1 MKRKNAAV
9 EPIRGDA
16 GPVDRRAEVK
26 KSAEMIYGSLTDVI
40 RELILQAKGGNCTA
54 AKFLVEFAGVKVEME
69 EPEAPRENAAEL
81 LVKMLTAR
89 REECMRE
96 GASAE

>member
-9 EPIRGDA
+9 EPIRENA

-26 KSAEMIYGSLTDVI
+26 RSAEMIYGSLPEVI
-40 RELILQAKGGNCTA
+40 RELILQAKVGNCTA

-69 EPEAPRENAAEL
+69 EAEAPRENAAEV

-89 REECMRE
+89 REECIKE
-96 GASAE
+96 GALAE

>member
-1 MKRKNAAV
+1 M
-9 EPIRGDA
+9 
-16 GPVDRRAEVK
+16 
-26 KSAEMIYGSLTDVI
+26 SAEMIYGSLTDFI
-40 RELILQAKGGNCTA
+40 GELILQAKGGNCAA
-54 AKFLVEFAGVKVEME
+54 AKFLVDFAGVKVEME

-96 GASAE
+96 GAVAE

>member
-1 MKRKNAAV
+1 
-9 EPIRGDA
+9 
-16 GPVDRRAEVK
+16 
-26 KSAEMIYGSLTDVI
+26 MIG
-40 RELILQAKGGNCTA
+40 ELILQAKGGNCAA

-89 REECMRE
+89 REECIRE
-96 GASAE
+96 GVVTE